1 MFEIIIVIE
10 RSWHADALTR
20 PSFDELCEALIDIC
34 FKSTKKKKKKHLF
47 IFIFLTFF

>member
-34 FKSTKKKKKKHLF
+34 FKKKKKKHLF